1 MKKLNIIIAILT
13 GISLVSCTKQTY
25 YDANN
30 RNIQRFDTELEEK
43 TAKYILELNDDIMLV
58 KFIATHARQQT
69 QDNEFFADAEELEK
83 TMKRMKMELQMEA
96 LLQNITVSS
105 ELSER
110 NDDRYGH
117 FQETEKDQIEK
128 VFKNITEKTL
138 QNILKKT
145 EVYITEGNNEKIQ
158 KFSLEVKNEVIEL
171 LDMYS

>member
-1 MKKLNIIIAILT
+1 MKKLNIIIAILI
-13 GISLVSCTKQTY
+13 GVSLVSCTKQTY

-58 KFIATHARQQT
+58 KFIATHAKQQT
-69 QDNEFFADAEELEK
+69 KDNEFFDDAEDLEK

-96 LLQNITVSS
+96 MLQNITLSS

-110 NDDRYGH
+110 NDNRYGH
-117 FQETEKDQIEK
+117 FQETEKNQMEQ
-128 VFKNITEKTL
+128 VFKNLTEKTL

-145 EVYITEGNNEKIQ
+145 EVYIIEGNNEKIQ